1 MKPLRLLSLIL
12 GVMLSMPASP
22 AMPLRF
28 STTQQSQQQQFNYQ
42 FDFNGQPQQLQFAI
56 SNATLAG
63 HFRQFRSF
71 QPALLQQYLWQD
83 LRSHAAQYPN
93 VRLKRLPQHS
103 GLRYQIRTNDAEL
116 QQKLSTELKQLTA
129 QRTDFYLQ
137 RDYYYRHTMLFGEQY
152 IIPDH
157 QRLMAD
163 SLTDLLPLA
172 QALHAKLAN
181 TPSRDSLAYISSWL
195 QQIPYQ
201 DLSDRSEA
209 AGTSFSPPLKM
220 LQENRGDC
228 DSKAVLLAA
237 LLRML
242 LPDVR
247 LAMIYLPQHAMLAVQ
262 LPAKAEDMTVTIDG
276 RVYLL
281 VDPTGPAQLPPGTI
295 SLQHQLY
302 SRNNQFS
309 YRLL

>member
-1 MKPLRLLSLIL
+1 MKPLITLYIML
-12 GVMLSMPASP
+12 VMLSAPVLPATP
-22 AMPLRF
+22 MRF
-28 STTQQSQQQQFNYQ
+28 SLQPQQQQLQFSYQ
-42 FDFNGQPQQLQFAI
+42 FDFNGQPQQLQFAV
-56 SNATLAG
+56 SNTTMAE

-83 LRSHAAQYPN
+83 LRAHTAQYAN
-93 VRLKRLPQHS
+93 VRLQRLPQYS
-103 GLRYQIRTNDAEL
+103 GLRYNIRTRDTALQQQVAAEL
-116 QQKLSTELKQLTA
+116 QQLTV
-129 QRTDFYLQ
+129 QRTAFYLQ
-137 RDYYYRHTMLFGEQY
+137 RDYYYQHSTLLGEHY

-163 SLTDLLPLA
+163 SLADLLPLA

-201 DLSDRSEA
+201 DLSDRSKA
-209 AGTSFSPPLKM
+209 AGYSFSPPLKM
-220 LQENRGDC
+220 LQQHRGDC

-262 LPAKAEDMTVTIDG
+262 LPAQAEDMTVTIEG
-276 RVYLL
+276 RQYLL

-295 SLQHQLY
+295 SPQYQLY